1 MRVMPYWP
9 FSELTPLNDI
19 DQYLSWV
26 YRFEVSISKSLQKY
40 EHILWMTWFNW
51 QWLLI
56 FLFLLCWYIRTGLWG
71 FPGGSVV
78 KNLPAKQ
85 RHEFNPWVGKIPW
98 RRKRQPIPV
107 LLPLESHGWRSLV
120 GYTVHRVAQSQT
132 RQKWLSTH
140 ARILIITQSQM
151 FSNFP
156 GDFFWPMN
164 CLKVCSLIYKYLCP
178 ILIDF

>member
-1 MRVMPYWP
+1 M
-9 FSELTPLNDI
+9 
-19 DQYLSWV
+19 
-26 YRFEVSISKSLQKY
+26 YRFDASYPHYLLEKGMAIHSSVLAWRIPWTKEPAKLQSVGLQRVAHDWAANTHTLIYSLS
-40 EHILWMTWFNW
+40 
-51 QWLLI
+51 
-56 FLFLLCWYIRTGLWG
+56 G
-71 FPGGSVV
+71 FPSSSAI
-78 KNLPAKQ
+78 KNLPAMQ
-85 RHEFNPWVGKIPW
+85 EALETDPWVGKIPW